1 MAISASCR
9 PIPPAFAI
17 HWSPIPA
24 EDAAALAP
32 DGRLLAIWPAPVNHD
47 ACFAA
52 AGFTLFG
59 DNDAAWDEA
68 ADHLLQRV
76 IDALAQFG
84 AATPLSKPLTATVP
98 WYRRLFAAPR
108 ALPLVEQARLPMQ
121 WDFLPP
127 FHARFGDSAALRTGD
142 GHVLLWVQLPPTG
155 PDAAAFVRSVSAPWP
170 LLETTLRWQALLP
183 GSPGHGPHQ

>member
-1 MAISASCR
+1 MAISAIMSSDPR
-9 PIPPAFAI
+9 LPFEI
-17 HWSPIPA
+17 HWSRVPA

-59 DNDAAWDEA
+59 DTDAAWDEA
-68 ADHLLQRV
+68 ADGLLQRV

-84 AATPLSKPLTATVP
+84 AATLLSKPLTARTS

-108 ALPLVEQARLPMQ
+108 ALPLVEQARLPMH
-121 WDFLPP
+121 WDSLPP
-127 FHARFGDSAALRTGD
+127 FHARFGDDGAALRTGD
-142 GHVLLWVQLPPTG
+142 GHVLLWVQLPPSA
-155 PDAAAFVRSVSAPWP
+155 PDAAAFVRSVSALWP
-170 LLETTLRWQALLP
+170 LAETTLRWQALLP
-183 GSPGHGPHQ
+183 GSPE